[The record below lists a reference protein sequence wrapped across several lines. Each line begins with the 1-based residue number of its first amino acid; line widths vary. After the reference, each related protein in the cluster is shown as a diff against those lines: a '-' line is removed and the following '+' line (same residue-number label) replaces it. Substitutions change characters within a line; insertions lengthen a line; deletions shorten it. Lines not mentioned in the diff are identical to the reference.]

1 MMIILRGFSI
11 LCFFFQGGHSLFF
24 FIVAYN
30 FACMGKAMF
39 FTAFGLE
46 SLDATVQHHLA
57 SYFWGLLYRMIVV

>member
-1 MMIILRGFSI
+1 MIILSGFSI
-11 LCFFFQGGHSLFF
+11 LCFFQGGHSLFF
-24 FIVAYN
+24 CGLQLY
-30 FACMGKAMF
+30 MHGKSYV

>member
-1 MMIILRGFSI
+1 VVSPSYAFFSRWT
-11 LCFFFQGGHSLFF
+11 FFVF